1 MTSANYTIIS
11 ADTHAGGSHE
21 QYREYLDPEWRDEFD
36 EWRGQYKNPWK
47 DLRNTDLRVRNWD
60 DDRRDADELADG
72 VVGEVLFPNTVPPF
86 FPAFVLFAGPPKA
99 GGLRAP
105 AGRHARPQPVAGRL
119 LRPSPRAPRRHR
131 PDLPQRHRRRDRGRH
146 LDQGARP
153 ARRGVA
159 ADDPARREVGSAPV
173 RPRVRPAV
181 GGAAGSR
188 HPGAPPRR
196 HRLARLRAARRRCR
210 S

>member
-1 MTSANYTIIS
+1 MTTTSSNYTIIS

-21 QYREYLDPEWRDEFD
+21 QYREFLDPEWRDEFD

-86 FPAFVLFAGPPKA
+86 FPALRALRRAAQGR
-99 GGLRAP
+99 GLRAP
-105 AGRHARPQPVAGRL
+105 AGRHPGPQPLAGRL
-119 LRPSPRAPRRHR
+119 LWPPARAAGRHR
-131 PDLPQRHRRRDRGRH
+131 PDLPQRHRRRDRGRD

-153 ARRGVA
+153 AGRRAA
-159 ADDPARREVGSAPV
+159 ADDRRPT
-173 RPRVRPAV
+173 
-181 GGAAGSR
+181 
-188 HPGAPPRR
+188 
-196 HRLARLRAARRRCR
+196 
-210 S
+210 